1 LELLQ
6 MSVHHHTE
14 PRAAFERALAPQAQR
29 AKQSKALWRMTA
41 AERKRAMWAGELSFN
56 QLREWSARRPHE
68 VPLIGNEFAWIV
80 ISTADWIEAR
90 QAARERE
97 ARR

>member
-14 PRAAFERALAPQAQR
+14 PRSAFEGALAPQAQR
-29 AKQSKALWRMTA
+29 AEQSKAQCMTA
-41 AERKRAMWAGELSFN
+41 AERERAMWAGELSFN

-80 ISTADWIEAR
+80 ISTADWMEAR
-90 QAARERE
+90 QDARKRE